1 MPIITLTTDL
11 GLKDHYVGIVKGN
24 IYKHCQ
30 DATIVD
36 ITHEIPPFN
45 ILQAAFTLKNS
56 YQEFPEGSIHIVGVN
71 PESSKES
78 EHLVIKHEG
87 HYFIGAN
94 NGIFPLMFESIPE
107 EAYELTLGPSVE
119 THTFPTKEVYTQ
131 AACHIAKGG
140 TIEMLG
146 RKVEDVIE
154 KTLFR
159 AVSMGDIIKGM
170 VIHVDHY
177 GNIITNI
184 EETFFKAF
192 GQNRDFSIEFRNGSY
207 DITEISQAYSDVAE
221 GEKLAL
227 FSSANL
233 LEVSINQGNASKLLG
248 LKNLDTIRVKF
259 YDR

>member
-24 IYKHCQ
+24 ILKRHQ
-30 DATIVD
+30 EAIIVD

-56 YQEFPEGSIHIVGVN
+56 YAEFPDGSIHIVGVN
-71 PESSKES
+71 PESSHES
-78 EHLVIKHEG
+78 EHLVVKHNG
-87 HYFIGAN
+87 HYFIGGN
-94 NGIFPLMFESIPE
+94 NGIFPLMFEE
-107 EAYELTLGPSVE
+107 QLTDAYELTLGPTVQS
-119 THTFPTKEVYTQ
+119 HTFPTKEIYAQ

-140 TIEMLG
+140 TLEMLG
-146 RKVEDVIE
+146 RKTDSIIE

-207 DITEISQAYSDVAE
+207 DITEISKAYSDVAE

-233 LEVSINQGNASKLLG
+233 LEIGINQGNASKLLG
-248 LKNLDTIRVKF
+248 LKNLDTVRVKF